1 MGSEETGIWVVESP
15 PRSSAKGR
23 DLEGPEGPMGYGG
36 RWFCLLTFIFK
47 AEESRT
53 CFNVGMEGAREPGEE
68 EEAQVRC
75 DE

>member
-1 MGSEETGIWVVESP
+1 
-15 PRSSAKGR
+15 
-23 DLEGPEGPMGYGG
+23 MGYGG

-53 CFNVGMEGAREPGEE
+53 CFNVGMEGARERGEE